1 MSTAKAPADAK
12 SIKVNG
18 RLIDPTENYA
28 QDARNTDYIIVTSR
42 DILENDQK
50 AELQK
55 LQVEFL
61 EDLGDHNILCRYS
74 PVDLKPL
81 RDLGF
86 VRQVDVYRNRFKIPA
101 VLLALIEELKETPEF
116 ETKCHPVDVMT
127 HQEVKDLEALADHI
141 SKVAQVDRSQIQIH
155 SDKIR
160 LNVNLGQLEAITTD
174 DRVRILERVV
184 TPVLS
189 DDQAKH
195 IIGAP
200 LGIPRI
206 SGFNGKEQTVAV
218 YDTGF
223 DLGSIQD
230 CHPAFTGKMTKLIP
244 VGRLIPL
251 GPHGEDLTIEQ
262 QVDDADGHGTHVC
275 GIIVGKE
282 INTSG
287 GMVGGVAQDA
297 KVVLSSLSKSDG
309 ALETIPSIKKLFEEP
324 YKNYQARVH
333 SNSWGDGLG
342 HDASQVPYSPAS
354 KEIDDFVR
362 GKGDALV
369 CFSAGNNN
377 NETEE
382 KPSIGSQAAA
392 KNSLTVGASGSTR
405 EITQQNE
412 KIYKISADKI
422 YPKSSRGPTAEK
434 RIKPDVVAPGV
445 NIFSAHSR
453 HPDAERAW
461 RPEATS
467 KLYPGVKWKV
477 RTGASQ
483 ATPLVSGCAAILRQI
498 LQSKGLLN
506 PPAALLKAVI
516 INGAHK
522 LPGIDTDAQGFGLIN
537 LESSAVM
544 LQSPPNLPEHTSAV
558 LSPMGGTLVGA
569 PLKQGDKKDFTLTPS
584 HKSAASQLKITMV
597 YNDIGGKELQNNLNL
612 AVSNNVGVTKHGG
625 VSGDID
631 QYNNVEQVIWSPAP
645 KEQVTVSVTAQ
656 KILGNNNQDFALAWL
671 VSEPTGVV
679 H

>member
-18 RLIDPTENYA
+18 RLIDPREQYA
-28 QDARNTDYIIVTSR
+28 QDARNTDYIILTSR
-42 DILENDQK
+42 DVLENDQK

-55 LQVEFL
+55 LRVELL

-74 PVDLKPL
+74 PADLNPL

-86 VRQVDVYRNRFKIPA
+86 VRQVDVYRNRYKIPA
-101 VLLALIEELKETPEF
+101 VLLDLIEELKGTPEF
-116 ETKCHPVDVMT
+116 ETESYPVDVMT
-127 HQEVKDLEALADHI
+127 HQEVKDLESLADHI
-141 SKVAQVDRSQIQIH
+141 SKVAQVDRSQIQII

-160 LNVNLGQLEAITTD
+160 LKVNLGKLDAIAAD
-174 DRVRILERVV
+174 DRVRILEEVV
-184 TPVLS
+184 TPVLL

-195 IIGAP
+195 IVGSP
-200 LGIPRI
+200 LQITQIP
-206 SGFNGKEQTVAV
+206 GFNGKGQIVAV

-230 CHPAFTGKMTKLIP
+230 CHPAFTGQISELIP
-244 VGRLIPL
+244 VGRPTPL
-251 GPHGEDLTIEQ
+251 NPGGKDLTISQ
-262 QVDDADGHGTHVC
+262 QVDDPNGHGTHVC

-282 INTSG
+282 FDTSG

-297 KVVLSSLSKSDG
+297 KVVLSSLYKTDGDLIAIKSID
-309 ALETIPSIKKLFEEP
+309 TLFEKP
-324 YKNYQARVH
+324 YTSYSAHVH

-342 HDASQVPYSPAS
+342 TNQSQRPYTTAS

-362 GKGDALV
+362 TKGDALV

-377 NETEE
+377 VPE
-382 KPSIGSQAAA
+382 KKKKPTIGSQAAA
-392 KNSLTVGASGSTR
+392 KNCLTVGASGSTR
-405 EITQQNE
+405 EITQQDG

-422 YPKSSRGPTAEK
+422 YPFSSRGPTAEK
-434 RIKPDVVAPGV
+434 RVKPDVLAPGV

-453 HPDAERAW
+453 HPAADKVW

-477 RTGASQ
+477 RTGTSQ

-498 LQSKGLLN
+498 LQSKGLQN

-522 LPGIDTDAQGFGLIN
+522 LPGLNTDDQGFGLIN
-537 LESSAVM
+537 LESSAAM
-544 LQSPPNLPEHTSAV
+544 LQSPPVTPEQSVHTSPV
-558 LSPMGGTLVGA
+558 LSPLGGTLVGA
-569 PLKQGDKKDFTLTPS
+569 PLKQGDKKNFTLPPS
-584 HKSAASQLKITMV
+584 HKSAGFQLKITMV
-597 YNDIGGKELQNNLNL
+597 YNDIGN
-612 AVSNNVGVTKHGG
+612 A
-625 VSGDID
+625 
-631 QYNNVEQVIWSPAP
+631 AP
-645 KEQVTVSVTAQ
+645 Q
-656 KILGNNNQDFALAWL
+656 KQ
-671 VSEPTGVV
+671 S
-679 H
+679 

>member
-12 SIKVNG
+12 SIEVNG
-18 RLIDPTENYA
+18 RLIDPREHYA
-28 QDARNTDYIIVTSR
+28 QDARNTDYIIVTSI
-42 DILENDQK
+42 DVLENDQK

-55 LQVEFL
+55 LQVELL

-74 PVDLKPL
+74 PSDLKPL

-86 VRQVDVYRNRFKIPA
+86 VRQVDVYRNRYKIPA
-101 VLLALIEELKETPEF
+101 VLLALIEELKGTPEF
-116 ETKCHPVDVMT
+116 KNESYPVDVMT

-141 SKVAQVDRSQIQIH
+141 SKVAQVDQSQIQIT

-160 LNVNLGQLEAITTD
+160 LNVNLGQLEAITAD
-174 DRVRILERVV
+174 DRVRILEEVV

-195 IIGAP
+195 IVGAP
-200 LGIPRI
+200 LRIPHMP
-206 SGFNGKEQTVAV
+206 GFDGKGQTVAV

-230 CHPAFTGKMTKLIP
+230 CHPAFTGQITELIP
-244 VGRLIPL
+244 VGRPTPINP
-251 GPHGEDLTIEQ
+251 GGKDLTISQ
-262 QVDDADGHGTHVC
+262 QVDDANGHGTHVC

-282 INTSG
+282 FDTSG
-287 GMVGGVAQDA
+287 EMVGGVAQDA
-297 KVVLSSLSKSDG
+297 KVVLSSLYKSDG
-309 ALETIPSIKKLFEEP
+309 DLITITSIETLFEKP
-324 YKNYQARVH
+324 YTSYNAHVH

-342 HDASQVPYSPAS
+342 PNAMQRPYNSASQ
-354 KEIDDFVR
+354 KIDDFVR
-362 GKGDALV
+362 SKGDALV

-377 NETEE
+377 GTEE

-405 EITQQNE
+405 EITQQDE

-434 RIKPDVVAPGV
+434 RVKPDVIAPGV

-453 HPDAERAW
+453 HPAAEKVW

-477 RTGASQ
+477 RTGTSQ

-498 LQSKGLLN
+498 LQSKGLSN

-522 LPGIDTDAQGFGLIN
+522 LPGYDKNAQGFGLIN
-537 LESSAVM
+537 LESSAAM
-544 LQSPPNLPEHTSAV
+544 LQSPPVMPEHTVNTSPV
-558 LSPMGGTLVGA
+558 LSPLGGTLVGA
-569 PLKQGDKKDFTLTPS
+569 PLKQGDEKTFTLRPS
-584 HKSAASQLKITMV
+584 HKSAAFQLKITMV
-597 YNDIGGKELQNNLNL
+597 YNDIGNSAPQNILNL
-612 AVSNNVGVTKHGG
+612 AVSNNVL
-625 VSGDID
+625 
-631 QYNNVEQVIWSPAP
+631 Q
-645 KEQVTVSVTAQ
+645 
-656 KILGNNNQDFALAWL
+656 
-671 VSEPTGVV
+671 
-679 H
+679 